1 MHELQAK
8 GARPLLCKGRDAFD
22 CQLHALVRR
31 PATHVSEADCFG
43 LATTLPPRATL
54 SKGSSASEDNDIVGR
69 SSMSGLRDEFDR
81 MNGMA

>member
-43 LATTLPPRATL
+43 LAATLPPRATL
-54 SKGSSASEDNDIVGR
+54 SKGSSASEADDIWAV
-69 SSMSGLRDEFDR
+69 ET
-81 MNGMA
+81 